1 MEEFHPPPPTGSQ
14 ALSTNIPEIQ
24 IKTTRDTTTAN
35 HRAVTKFRIEYAD
48 GSQDEMELLDASQG
62 LYSWDQAPGSQ

>member
-1 MEEFHPPPPTGSQ
+1 MS
-14 ALSTNIPEIQ
+14 
-24 IKTTRDTTTAN
+24 DTTTAN
-35 HRAVTKFRIEYAD
+35 HPAVTKFRIEYAD